1 MLGTMALTMTRQTAS
16 RQAGVGLAIGLMA
29 GVALAWLAV
38 MLVVLRLSALAPE
51 ESGKVF
57 AVFPPGTSE
66 REAFGAI
73 VTAGGAP
80 LRTVLGGW
88 GWVVHD
94 DAAGLVGR
102 LHAAGALAAFRGAPG
117 GLSLAGCFAFIA
129 DQPRLDP
136 FARALEARFVADGAR
151 QSAP

>member
-1 MLGTMALTMTRQTAS
+1 MAITMTPRAAS
-16 RQAGVGLAIGLMA
+16 RQAGVGLAIALMA

-66 REAFGAI
+66 RQAFDAI
-73 VTAGGAP
+73 VAAGGAP
-80 LRTVLGGW
+80 LRTVLGEW
-88 GWVVHD
+88 GWIAHD
-94 DAAGLVGR
+94 EAAGFVGR
-102 LHAAGALAAFRGAPG
+102 LRAAGALAAFRGAPG

-151 QSAP
+151 ESAR

>member
-1 MLGTMALTMTRQTAS
+1 MKPRATAG
-16 RQAGVGLAIGLMA
+16 QAGIGLAIALMA
-29 GVALAWLAV
+29 GVALAWLVV

-51 ESGKVF
+51 ESGKLF

-66 REAFGAI
+66 PQAFAAI
-73 VTAGGAP
+73 VAAGGAP

-88 GWVVHD
+88 GWIAHD
-94 DAAGLVGR
+94 DAAGFVGR

-117 GLSLAGCFAFIA
+117 GLALAGCFAFIA

-136 FARALEARFVADGAR
+136 FARALEARFVAEGAR
-151 QSAP
+151 DGPR

>member
-1 MLGTMALTMTRQTAS
+1 MASTIKPQAAVN
-16 RQAGVGLAIGLMA
+16 QAGVGLAISLMA
-29 GVALAWLAV
+29 GIALAWLAL
-38 MLVVLRLSALAPE
+38 MRVVLRLSALAPE

-57 AVFPPGTSE
+57 AVFPPGISE
-66 REAFGAI
+66 RQAFGAI
-73 VTAGGAP
+73 LAAGGAP

-88 GWVVHD
+88 GWIAHD
-94 DAAGLVGR
+94 DAAGFVGR
-102 LHAAGALAAFRGAPG
+102 LRDAGALAAFRGAPG

-151 QSAP
+151 ESAR